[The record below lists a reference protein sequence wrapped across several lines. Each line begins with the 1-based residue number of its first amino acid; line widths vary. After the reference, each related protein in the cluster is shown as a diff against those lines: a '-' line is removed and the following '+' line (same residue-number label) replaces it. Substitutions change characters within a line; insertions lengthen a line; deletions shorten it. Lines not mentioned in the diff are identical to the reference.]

1 VGFLKILDLRRRAQD
16 ALGDRFDLKA
26 FHRTVLV
33 NSALPL
39 SILESQVE
47 GYIARGG

>member
-1 VGFLKILDLRRRAQD
+1 
-16 ALGDRFDLKA
+16 
-26 FHRTVLV
+26 VLV